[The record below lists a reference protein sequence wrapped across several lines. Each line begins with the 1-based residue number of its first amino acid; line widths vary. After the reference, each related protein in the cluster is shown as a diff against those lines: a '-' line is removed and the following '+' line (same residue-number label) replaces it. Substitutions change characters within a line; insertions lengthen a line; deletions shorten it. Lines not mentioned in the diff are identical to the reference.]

1 MAAASFTRTPAPYL
15 NRLENFETRA
25 LLGIGLGNSFDVTD
39 AERVLGHS
47 PGSACKQAL
56 DMATKGYYEAEYA
69 MSADTNTAGV
79 INLTTGLLVDFLTVG
94 RSRLVEWDAYIK
106 ADVDAALI
114 ENSAHVACAATPIV
128 YVQRNTI
135 DVGDALVTQ
144 NVDVRSIAAGDLLST
159 LVTIPTAALSVSTA
173 DVILTLTGVTDI
185 DTRWVV
191 KVRIYPCIT
200 LPLIATT

>member
-1 MAAASFTRTPAPYL
+1 MAAAVFTRTPAPYL

-39 AERVLGHS
+39 AERALGIT

-56 DMATKGYYEAEYA
+56 DLATKGYAEFEFA

-79 INLTTGLLVDFLTVG
+79 INLTDTLLVDFLSAG
-94 RSRLVEWDAYIK
+94 YCRLVEWDAFVT

-114 ENSAHVACAATPIV
+114 ERSALVQMAATPIP
-128 YVQRNTI
+128 YSQIERLTA
-135 DVGDALVTQ
+135 DLAAST
-144 NVDVRSIAAGDLLST
+144 SIRAFGAGDLIST
-159 LVTIPTAALSVSTA
+159 AAVVPTAAMTQSSN
-173 DVILTLTGVTDI
+173 DIILTLTGVTNI

-191 KVRIYPCIT
+191 KVRVYPKMT